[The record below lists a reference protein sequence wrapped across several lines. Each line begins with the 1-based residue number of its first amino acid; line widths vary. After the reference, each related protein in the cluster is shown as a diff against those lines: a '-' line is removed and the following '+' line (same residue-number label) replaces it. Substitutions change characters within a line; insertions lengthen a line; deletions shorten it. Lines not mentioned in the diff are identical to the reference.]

1 MCFFYS
7 TFFYYVNVTYFN
19 SWVAKLYKH
28 TIYLSNEN
36 NRNNNENDDKN
47 SNGNCKDNDS
57 DNNNR

>member
-1 MCFFYS
+1 MRVFLFYI
-7 TFFYYVNVTYFN
+7 FYYVNVTYFN
-19 SWVAKLYKH
+19 SWVAKLYKY

-47 SNGNCKDNDS
+47 INGNCNDNDS